1 MDIKIENSRIQRR
14 ERQKYNRHNHMT
26 PKKYICKQSK
36 IRTMDRAEKKWGFD
50 FDEDKCE
57 SKVLKWE
64 KESFMDKLSK
74 YYRGND

>member
-1 MDIKIENSRIQRR
+1 
-14 ERQKYNRHNHMT
+14 
-26 PKKYICKQSK
+26 
-36 IRTMDRAEKKWGFD
+36 MDRAEKKWGFD